1 MKPQA
6 GNGRFDT
13 RQEGEVVVLVDRAS
27 RQEIQLD
34 PVAGAVWLRADGTL
48 DVQQLAAVVSRDLDA
63 LVGEPEVWAALDAL
77 GDARLLEGRTAP
89 PADSSLSRRF
99 LLGSAA
105 AVGTLLVGG
114 AGTALASNDKSKSAP
129 GRDND
134 DLGRWRSAAEQAQKG
149 EQSAK
154 AQESQAKTSYESSAK
169 GEQGAKGAED
179 TAKTTAESS
188 QKTSLDTFGQLR
200 AAEEESNKLGAQLSA
215 LQAREQENKA
225 AIAAEERAKGDISA
239 AEQRQ
244 KSAAEQD
251 QKQSTQLQE
260 QKVKASAE
268 QDQKQSAQLQE
279 QKIKASA
286 EQSAKSTQQ

>member
-154 AQESQAKTSYESSAK
+154 AQESQAKTSYESSAN
-169 GEQGAKGAED
+169 